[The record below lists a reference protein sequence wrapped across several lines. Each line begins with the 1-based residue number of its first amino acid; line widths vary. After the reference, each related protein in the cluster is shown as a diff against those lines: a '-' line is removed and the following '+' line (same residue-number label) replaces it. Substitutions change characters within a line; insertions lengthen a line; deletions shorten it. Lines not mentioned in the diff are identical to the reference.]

1 MISHRTEKNP
11 LKLFLFC
18 EYSTTKGFFLGNMQ
32 SSALRPVRR
41 ITPTTLARSPDTL
54 DALPGGWDFDGCAEE
69 IRKRTDPRAP
79 SMLHVSDHDFALAMK
94 RCKQPRK
101 EGTGTVCRTAKKR
114 KRVKSGYEMSDICED
129 FAEYVRVTMCTIKYP
144 GAPIEELPTCKN
156 CRASCERDG
165 ILIKKG
171 RGRPK
176 GATKRQGPL
185 VCHRCGAEHP
195 PAKAA
200 TARKKGAED

>member
-1 MISHRTEKNP
+1 
-11 LKLFLFC
+11 
-18 EYSTTKGFFLGNMQ
+18 MQ
-32 SSALRPVRR
+32 PSALRPVRR
-41 ITPTTLARSPDTL
+41 ITPTTLAKSPDTL

-79 SMLHVSDHDFALAMK
+79 SMLHVSDDDFALAVK

-101 EGTGTVCRTAKKR
+101 EGSGAMRRTAKKR
-114 KRVKSGYEMSDICED
+114 KRVESGYEMSDICED
-129 FAEYVRVTMCTIKYP
+129 FAEYVRVTMCTIEYP
-144 GAPIEELPTCKN
+144 GEPIEELPTCKN

-165 ILIKKG
+165 ILIKKR

-195 PAKAA
+195 PAKAGC
-200 TARKKGAED
+200 ARKKGPGD